1 MAQKKTKL
9 TGLPRSPS
17 TITIHKA
24 GRSVDV
30 SEGSE
35 ATRSKVRKTK
45 APTAQESAGGEFW
58 DGT

>member
-9 TGLPRSPS
+9 TALPRSP
-17 TITIHKA
+17 TIITIRKA
-24 GRSVDV
+24 ERSVDV

-35 ATRSKVRKTK
+35 ATRSKVRKTE
-45 APTAQESAGGEFW
+45 APIAKESSGEFW